1 MRKQIRIQKKAR
13 RSDEPQTDVKIP
25 REINPRTKKKLA
37 DSAEVEKIL
46 DELLK
51 EAAVSLKKAA
61 VKIKEAERLIQ
72 PFRYLPRVPNCEGR
86 MIDLR

>member
-1 MRKQIRIQKKAR
+1 MRKRIRIQKKAR

-37 DSAEVEKIL
+37 DSAALIQEIEA
-46 DELLK
+46 LLK
-51 EAAVSLKKAA
+51 EAAT
-61 VKIKEAERLIQ
+61 KIKEAERLIQ

-86 MIDLR
+86 MIVLR